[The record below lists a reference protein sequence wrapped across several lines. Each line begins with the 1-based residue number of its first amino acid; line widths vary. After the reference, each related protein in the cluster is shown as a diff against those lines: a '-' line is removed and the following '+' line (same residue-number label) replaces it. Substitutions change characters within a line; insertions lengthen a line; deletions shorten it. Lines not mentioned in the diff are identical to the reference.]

1 MINLE
6 KNQGMN
12 SLRGNATAS
21 NSLEATINQLFGC
34 SKERLTD
41 ACWEVIVKS
50 NDYFGEGKGE
60 VVNIEEI
67 DWKNR
72 YWRGTYGVV
81 SYERNF
87 AISFK
92 MYNRDGSSCG
102 TIVHWTSLRGGL
114 LCHGTNAYVSFETKI
129 KTCPAIVLDIT
140 FGSLHKKSHASV
152 LFGGTEPT
160 FEEKVNLI
168 HLLAKKRK
176 IGHWIVEL
184 RPTEVKPV
192 LYGQRTH
199 FVSCTNFLKAL
210 LKGRYDINTEVIK
223 TVISMKYFGTSVD
236 PEIGVY
242 KVTYKDGSKEYKKMT
257 ISNVNEV
264 VKYDD
269 ILREPNNFPF

>member
-34 SKERLTD
+34 SKEQLTD

-60 VVNIEEI
+60 VVNIEEVN
-67 DWKNR
+67 WKDNW
-72 YWRGTYGVV
+72 WRGTYGVV

-87 AISFK
+87 AISFR
-92 MYNRDGSSCG
+92 MYNHDGSPCS
-102 TIVHWTSLRGGL
+102 TTVHWTSLRGGL

-140 FGSLHKKSHASV
+140 FGSLHNKSYARV

-160 FEEKVNLI
+160 FEEKINLI

-176 IGHWIVEL
+176 IGHWIAEL
-184 RPTEVKPV
+184 YPTEVRHV

-199 FVSCTNFLKAL
+199 FISCTNFLKAL
-210 LKGRYDINTEVIK
+210 LKGRYDIGTKVIK
-223 TVISMKYFGTSVD
+223 TVTSVKYLGTSVD
-236 PEIGVY
+236 PDMGVY
-242 KVTYKDGSKEYKKMT
+242 KVTYKDGSTGYKKMT
-257 ISNVNEV
+257 ISNVNEIV
-264 VKYDD
+264 EHDSISRKSDG
-269 ILREPNNFPF
+269 FPF